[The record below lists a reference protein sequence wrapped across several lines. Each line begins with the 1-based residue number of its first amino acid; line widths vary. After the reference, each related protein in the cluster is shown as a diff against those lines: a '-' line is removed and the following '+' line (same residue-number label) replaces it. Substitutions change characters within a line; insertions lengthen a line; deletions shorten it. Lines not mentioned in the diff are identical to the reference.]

1 LAIFHLTSWLSSAG
15 GGIPPVIRALGAEY
29 RERHLD
35 CVVAGLVD
43 PSGAPPAFP
52 VDWPVVSGRI
62 SGPTAFGY
70 SPELRSQLAAQV
82 ARNSVVH
89 VHGLW
94 MYPGVV
100 GRVLSETAGAV
111 RVVSPH
117 GMLEPWALQNSR
129 WKKRLAGWAFED
141 RNLRTADCLHALCQ
155 PEADNMRGY
164 GLRNPIAV
172 IPNGVDTS
180 AFQNLPGRGVLE
192 ARFPPLRGR
201 RWILFLSRI
210 HPKKGLPHLL
220 RAWASVQHSQPSTVN
235 SQHSD
240 WMLVIAGPDE
250 LGHEAEMKHLATEL
264 GISWTGGRESLPS
277 PPQSG
282 RAQGEVSIPSSTPH
296 FQPSKAASV
305 LFTGPLHGAEK
316 LAALGGAELFVLP
329 SFSEGFSMAVL
340 EAAAAGLP
348 VLLTPQCN
356 FLELAKA
363 GGAVE
368 VSPDAAGCEAGL
380 RKVLGL
386 PDAERGAMGQRGRNL
401 VIGSYTWPRI
411 ASQMLEVYRWLLEG
425 GSPPAC
431 VHLG

>member
-1 LAIFHLTSWLSSAG
+1 LAVFHLTSWLSSAG

-29 RERHLD
+29 RKRHLD
-35 CVVAGLVD
+35 CVVAGLAD

-52 VDWPVVSGRI
+52 VEWPVVSGRI
-62 SGPTAFGY
+62 SGPAAFGY
-70 SPELRSQLAAQV
+70 SPELRSELSARV

-117 GMLEPWALQNSR
+117 GMLEPWALRNSR
-129 WKKRLAGWAFED
+129 WKKRLAGWVFEN

-155 PEADNMRGY
+155 PEADNMRRY

-172 IPNGVDTS
+172 IPNGADTS
-180 AFQNLPGRGVLE
+180 AFQDLPGRGVLE
-192 ARFPPLRGR
+192 ARFPALRGS

-220 RAWASVQHSQPSTVN
+220 RAWASVQHSQLSTFN

-240 WMLVIAGPDE
+240 WLLVIAGPDE
-250 LGHEAEMKHLATEL
+250 LGHEAEMKGLAREL
-264 GISWTGGRESLPS
+264 GLE
-277 PPQSG
+277 
-282 RAQGEVSIPSSTPH
+282 
-296 FQPSKAASV
+296 KSV
-305 LFTGPLHGAEK
+305 LFTGPLEGAEK

-356 FLELAKA
+356 FPELASV
-363 GGAVE
+363 GGAIE
-368 VSPDAAGCEAGL
+368 VSPDTDSCAAGLQELLKLSDTQREQMGDNARKLVEASYSWS
-380 RKVLGL
+380 KVA
-386 PDAERGAMGQRGRNL
+386 D
-401 VIGSYTWPRI
+401 
-411 ASQMLEVYRWLLEG
+411 QMLAVYRWLADG
-425 GSPPAC
+425 GTPPTC
-431 VHLG
+431 VRLN